1 MGRSSV
7 GRPTASGFKQMTLCH
22 VLVWHLRLQRRLDLI
37 ETLAD
42 AAQASSGVFQLDKQ
56 LVEWCAVANQ
66 SRQRLVHVCLPMQ
79 QPIVGGRRLCFERI
93 FDFAQARLFAVGG
106 IESGLS
112 GL

>member
-1 MGRSSV
+1 
-7 GRPTASGFKQMTLCH
+7 MTLRH

-42 AAQASSGVFQLDKQ
+42 AAQASPGVFQLDKQ

-79 QPIVGGRRLCFERI
+79 QPIVGGRQLCFERI

-106 IESGLS
+106 SECGLS